1 VNPNKKSFGRA
12 VVCLKLF
19 GLCGLILAIQS
30 AAGAWQMKQAPL
42 MTQWAALVDTNN
54 PLPEYPR
61 PQLVRTNWL
70 NLNGLWQ
77 FQPGA
82 TNDPVPTGQTL
93 SSQILV
99 PYPMES
105 AISGVMQ
112 YSAFSWYRRTFT
124 IPNNWSGQRI
134 ILHLDAVDWQ
144 ATIYVN
150 GQNLGVHK
158 GGYDP
163 FSFDITSYLN
173 AGTNELIVQVYS
185 PEDAGGQPRGKQ
197 TLYPGGIMYTSSSGI
212 WQPVWLEPVDASG
225 VNNLQ
230 IIPDMDDSRLR
241 LTVNT
246 YATNG
251 VTVAATVLSNNVVVA
266 GMTGN
271 PQVELDIPVA
281 NPNLWSPEN
290 PFLYN
295 LQISIIHN
303 GVTNDSVTSY
313 FGMRKI
319 SINVVNGVPQIL
331 LNNKSYFGM
340 GPLDQGFWP
349 DGIYTAPT
357 DAALEYDLQQE
368 KALGFN
374 TVRKHIKV
382 ERQRWYYWADT
393 LGLLVWQDMPSCNS
407 YTGNPSPPGVNPV
420 QFQTELTA
428 LVTNHWN
435 SPCIIMWDIFNEGQG
450 EAGSGNGVGQA
461 TTASLVQVVKT
472 LDSSRLVNQASGGSY
487 FGVGDVFDS
496 HSYPDPG
503 DPITTTQAPVDGEFG
518 GIAWHVNGHLW
529 NPALAGTGYLMA
541 SSIENISALYDGYI
555 DEAVN
560 FKPIAN
566 GGLNAA
572 IYTQIT
578 DVENECNGLMTYDRL
593 LKPDPTLVKISNQ
606 KAATGLFT
614 VVTVVPTSQAVPQT
628 WQWTTNTPAANWYA
642 TNFNPVGWSTGLAGF
657 GTTDP
662 NVTPNTPWSTPG
674 YIYLRRTFNPG
685 ALTTQQISDLVFT
698 VYHDEDAAIYINGV
712 LAGSASGFSSTY
724 VNLTMTPQGRAAI
737 IPNGTNVLAVSCL
750 QTTGGQFIDVG
761 ISAQTLV
768 ANTQTT
774 PNDYLGYW
782 PLDATNGVIA
792 MDASGN
798 GDNGLVNGASWNGS
812 GQINGCLSFNGVNNY
827 VQVSNPVSADF
838 SIVFWVKTTQTSEAG
853 QWYGGAGLVD
863 GEVALAT
870 NDYGTA
876 LSGGKFAFGVGNPD
890 TTIVSTSSI
899 NDGAWHQCVAT
910 RVQATGAMNLY
921 VDGNWQAAGT
931 GNTNSLAA
939 SGILRFGQIA
949 SGGGFF
955 NGALDEIK
963 IYSRALGGNEITAL
977 YNSSASPPGA
987 PTNVMAST
995 GNEEVILSWFTS
1007 AFGSGYS
1014 VSRATTSGGPYT
1026 VIGTTT
1032 SASYMD
1038 TNVANGS
1045 TYYYV
1050 ISAVNT
1056 FGTSLNS
1063 SEVPAT
1069 PFILAAWFAA
1079 DVITG
1084 LVNGATVS
1092 TWTDTSGNSN
1102 NATQTVSILQPVYV
1116 TNGMNGL
1123 PVVRFN
1129 STNSTCLTFNRPI
1142 QDDFTILLVY
1152 QSSQTNQ
1159 GTGAAFFNGAGL
1171 VNGDQPGAQDDFGTS
1186 LNANGQVIVGTGN
1199 PDTSVN
1205 SGNGY
1210 NDGKPHVVTFER
1222 TESSGALILYVDGAQ
1237 VATGTGGAESLTA
1250 PLQLYLGAVPSGGGF
1265 LSGDLA
1271 EVKIY
1276 SVALASTERIAQENA
1291 LVHKWGITAPA
1302 MPSGVTAIA
1311 GNDQVQLDWNSYS
1324 AATYYNVKR
1333 ATVSGGPYVTIASPV
1348 TNNFTDATVANGKPY
1363 YYVVSVVS
1371 PLGQS
1376 ANSAEV
1382 GVLPLAP
1389 AVITW
1394 FKANNITGVANGAAV
1409 GSWSD
1414 ASGNNYNATQAT
1426 SGQQPK
1432 FFTNAI
1438 NEMPVVRFNAAN
1450 STYLAFN
1457 RSVQNDF
1464 TIIIVYRC
1472 SQTNQGV
1479 GTSFWQGA
1487 ALVNGDQPFTQN
1499 DFGTSIN
1506 ANGQV
1511 IAGTGNPDTSINSD
1525 GGYNDGNPHVVTFK
1539 RTQSAGA
1546 LALYVDGMLAA
1557 TGTGG
1562 TQALTAP
1569 VQMDLGAVP
1578 SDGGSLTGD
1587 IAEVKI
1593 FNTALSDLNRNVE
1606 ENSLACKYGLNIG
1619 NPALAS
1625 PTGLNGTPGNRQITL
1640 NWSGSSGAASYSL
1653 SSSTNLNGP
1662 FISLVTGLTTNSYT
1676 DASAV
1681 SGQTQYYVVS
1691 AANGCNYS
1699 ANSSPLGVFL
1709 PKPILTLTLVGA
1721 NGLNLSWPA
1730 WASDWGLY
1738 FATNLNPPVSW
1749 YPNTHAIGSNNG
1761 QFSVS
1766 LPFNSAPCFF
1776 RLTAP

>member
-1 VNPNKKSFGRA
+1 MVT
-12 VVCLKLF
+12 
-19 GLCGLILAIQS
+19 GLNFFLVLVLVFALQS
-30 AAGAWQMKQAPL
+30 SVGAWQMKQAPL
-42 MTQWAALVDTNN
+42 MTQWAALINTNN

-93 SSQILV
+93 SSQILA

-124 IPNNWSGQRI
+124 IPANWSGQRI

-144 ATIYVN
+144 ATVYVN

-163 FSFDITSYLN
+163 FSYNITSYLS

-185 PEDAGGQPRGKQ
+185 PEDNGGQPRGKQ

-230 IIPDMDDSRLR
+230 IIPDVDNSRLR

-271 PQVELDIPVA
+271 PQVELDIPLA

-295 LQISIIHN
+295 LQITVIHN
-303 GVTNDSVTSY
+303 GVTNDIVTSY

-319 SINVVNGVPQIL
+319 SINVVNGVPQIF

-407 YTGNPSPPGVNPV
+407 YTGNPSPPPVDPV

-428 LVTNHWN
+428 MVTNHWN
-435 SPCIIMWDIFNEGQG
+435 SPCIIMWDVFNEAQG
-450 EAGSGNGVGQA
+450 EAGSGNGAGQA
-461 TTASLVQVVKT
+461 TTASLVQLVKT
-472 LDSSRLVNQASGGSY
+472 LDPSRLVNQASGGSY

-518 GIAWHVNGHLW
+518 GIAWHVDGHLW
-529 NPALAGTGYLMA
+529 NPALAGTGYLPA
-541 SSIENISALYDGYI
+541 SSIENISVLYDGYI

-560 FKPIAN
+560 FKTIAN

-593 LKPDPTLVKISNQ
+593 LKPDPTRIKISNQ
-606 KAATGLFT
+606 KAATGVFT
-614 VVTVVPTSQAVPQT
+614 VTTVVPTSQVVPQT
-628 WQWTTNTPAANWYA
+628 WQWTTNTPSANWFA

-662 NVTPNTPWSTPG
+662 NVTPNTPWSTSG
-674 YIYLRRTFNPG
+674 SIYLRRTFNPG
-685 ALTTQQISDLVFT
+685 ALTAQQISDLVFT
-698 VYHDEDAAIYINGV
+698 VYHDEDVAIYINGV
-712 LAGSASGFSSTY
+712 MAGSAAGYSSTY
-724 VNLTMTPQGRAAI
+724 VNLAMTPQGQAAI

-761 ISAQTLV
+761 ISDETLV
-768 ANTQTT
+768 ANMLTT
-774 PNDYLGYW
+774 PIDYLGYW

-792 MDASGN
+792 IDDSGN
-798 GDNGLVNGASWNGS
+798 GNNGTLNGASWNAS
-812 GQINGCLSFNGVNNY
+812 GKINGCLSFNAVSNY
-827 VQVSNPVSADF
+827 VQVSNPISADF
-838 SIVFWVKTTQTSEAG
+838 SIIFWVKTTQTAGSG
-853 QWYGGAGLVD
+853 QWYNGAGLVD
-863 GEVALAT
+863 SDVTLAT
-870 NDYGTA
+870 NDFGTA
-876 LSGGKFAFGVGNPD
+876 LVGGKFAFGVGIPD
-890 TTIVSTSSI
+890 TTIVSTTSI
-899 NDGAWHQCVAT
+899 NDDAWHQCAAT
-910 RVQATGAMNLY
+910 RVQSTGAMNLY
-921 VDGNWQAAGT
+921 VDGNLQATGT
-931 GNTNSLAA
+931 GNVNPLAA

-955 NGALDEIK
+955 NGDLDEIK

-977 YNSSASPPGA
+977 YNSSASLPA
-987 PTNVMAST
+987 VPTNVTAST
-995 GNEEVILSWFTS
+995 GNAQVRLSWFTS
-1007 AFGSGYS
+1007 
-1014 VSRATTSGGPYT
+1014 VSASAYKVNRASTNGGPYT
-1026 VIGTTT
+1026 IIGATT
-1032 SASYMD
+1032 SASYTD
-1038 TNVANGS
+1038 TNVVNGS

-1050 ISAVNT
+1050 VSAVNT
-1056 FGTSLNS
+1056 FGTGSNS
-1063 SEVPAT
+1063 SEVAAT
-1069 PFILAAWFAA
+1069 PFILAVWFAA
-1079 DVITG
+1079 DGITG

-1092 TWTDTSGNSN
+1092 IWTDASGNIN
-1102 NATQTVSILQPVYV
+1102 NATQAVLIQQPVYA
-1116 TNGMNGL
+1116 TNAINGL

-1129 STNSTCLTFNRPI
+1129 STNSTCLAFDRPI
-1142 QDDFTILLVY
+1142 QDDFTIIFVY

-1159 GTGAAFFNGAGL
+1159 GTGTAFFNGSGL
-1171 VNGDQPGAQDDFGTS
+1171 VNGDQPGTQDDFGVS

-1205 SGNGY
+1205 SGDGY

-1222 TESSGALILYVDGAQ
+1222 MESSGALILYVDGTQ
-1237 VATGTGGAESLTA
+1237 VATGTGGTESLTA
-1250 PLQLYLGAVPSGGGF
+1250 PSRLYLGAVPSGGGF

-1276 SVALASTERIAQENA
+1276 NLALTNTDRIAQESA
-1291 LVHKWGITAPA
+1291 LVRKWGIAAP
-1302 MPSGVTAIA
+1302 PVTTGVTAVA
-1311 GNDQVQLDWNSYS
+1311 GNAQVQLGWNSYS
-1324 AATYYNVKR
+1324 AAAYYNVKR
-1333 ATVSGGPYVTIASPV
+1333 AIVSGGPYVTIASPV
-1348 TNNFTDATVANGKPY
+1348 TNNFTDATVVNGTTY

-1371 PLGQS
+1371 PLGES
-1376 ANSAEV
+1376 TNSAEV
-1382 GVLPLAP
+1382 SGLPSAP
-1389 AVITW
+1389 TSITW
-1394 FKANNITGVANGAAV
+1394 FKANAITGVANGAAV
-1409 GSWSD
+1409 AIWPD
-1414 ASGNNYNATQAT
+1414 ASGNSFNATQAT

-1432 FFTNAI
+1432 YFTNAL
-1438 NEMPVVRFNAAN
+1438 NGLPVVRFNATN
-1450 STYLAFN
+1450 NTYLTFN
-1457 RSVQNDF
+1457 RPVQNDF

-1472 SQTNQGV
+1472 SQASQGT

-1511 IAGTGNPDTSINSD
+1511 IAGTGNPDTSINSG
-1525 GGYNDGNPHVVTFK
+1525 GGYNDGNPHLVTFK
-1539 RTQSAGA
+1539 RTLSSGA
-1546 LALYVDGMLAA
+1546 LALYVDGMLVAM
-1557 TGTGG
+1557 GTGG

-1569 VQMDLGAVP
+1569 LTLDLGTVP
-1578 SDGGSLTGD
+1578 SGGGALTGD
-1587 IAEVKI
+1587 IAEAKI
-1593 FNTALSDLNRNVE
+1593 FSTALSDMNRHVE
-1606 ENSLACKYGLNIG
+1606 ENSLACKYGLNLG
-1619 NPALAS
+1619 NAALAA
-1625 PTGLNGTPGNRQITL
+1625 PTGLSATPGNRLITL

-1653 SSSTNLNGP
+1653 SASTNLNGP
-1662 FISLVTGLTTNSYT
+1662 FPPLVSGLTTNSYT

-1681 SGQTQYYVVS
+1681 SGQTRYYEVS
-1691 AANGCNYS
+1691 AANGCNVS
-1699 ANSSPLGVFL
+1699 ASSAPVGVFL
-1709 PKPILTLTLVGA
+1709 PKPVLTLATVGA
-1721 NGLNLSWPA
+1721 NALSLSWPA
-1730 WASDWGLY
+1730 WANDWNLY

-1749 YPNTHAIGSNNG
+1749 YPKTNAIGSNNG

-1766 LPFNSAPCFF
+1766 LPIQSMPCFF
-1776 RLTAP
+1776 RLMAH